1 MKYPNILLIAA
12 FPVAIEN
19 TKEILKSEGIS
30 NICGCSDDLIPA
42 LEIIKD
48 RRIDLI
54 ILNDSCFG
62 NADIII
68 IIDLLFK
75 YNPDIAIII
84 ITSGND
90 GNYIREL
97 INRGVRGLVYNK
109 TQDEN
114 LLIAVE
120 LLEKDG
126 VYFDST
132 LVFSVFSNKMFT
144 EIGEIKGFDL
154 LTQRER
160 EITGFISRGFKNKE
174 IAVELDISI
183 KTVENY
189 KDKIKN
195 KLELKSIKELYK
207 LIEP

>member
-48 RRIDLI
+48 RKIDLI
-54 ILNDSCFG
+54 ILNDSCFHS
-62 NADIII
+62 AEIINI
-68 IIDLLFK
+68 INRVFK
-75 YNPDIAIII
+75 YNPGIAIIL
-84 ITSGND
+84 ITSSND
-90 GNYIREL
+90 GDYIKTL
-97 INRGVRGLVYNK
+97 INRGVRGIVRSK
-109 TQDEN
+109 TQNEN